1 MWAFSNIAVGRIVL
15 LPQKLFYIMVP
26 DEAQYGNSQRG
37 KVFKCKATIEAA
49 GLHVVGTKDVEH
61 NHDGNLSTASAG

>member
-1 MWAFSNIAVGRIVL
+1 
-15 LPQKLFYIMVP
+15 MVP